1 MKYME
6 YSDIIK
12 HTSDNSYV
20 IFNSKFHKGE
30 VIAIAEISFIITL
43 ATQTAK
49 LISWIKNKKKKQK
62 SVPRKTVRRKPKQ
75 TKDEELIVKFLKNP
89 EDAIKEIGAE
99 YVVKHRK
106 KIIKGITKRLT
117 DEFLD

>member
-1 MKYME
+1 M
-6 YSDIIK
+6 
-12 HTSDNSYV
+12 V
-20 IFNSKFHKGE
+20 
-30 VIAIAEISFIITL
+30 IAEIASIITI
-43 ATQTAK
+43 AKYTAQV
-49 LISWIKNKKKKQK
+49 ISWIKNKKKKQK

-75 TKDEELIVKFLKNP
+75 TKDEELIAKFLKNP

-99 YVVKHRK
+99 YVVKNRK